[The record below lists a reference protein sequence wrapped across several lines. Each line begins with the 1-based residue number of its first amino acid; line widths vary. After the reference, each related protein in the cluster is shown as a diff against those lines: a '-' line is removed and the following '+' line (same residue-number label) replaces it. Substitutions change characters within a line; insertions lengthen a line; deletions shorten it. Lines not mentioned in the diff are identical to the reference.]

1 MAVTPKVLVPS
12 KTMEATQQTQY
23 TADNVKAII
32 DKFTVTNVSATNV
45 SFSVHIAASGVA
57 VGADNQLIKD
67 RTLAPNESYACPSL
81 VGHSLEK
88 GGFISTIASSA
99 ASLTMRISGR
109 EIT

>member
-23 TADNVKAII
+23 TADNIMAII

-45 SFSVHIAASGVA
+45 SFSAHIVASGVS
-57 VGADNQLIKD
+57 VGAGNQLIKD

-88 GGFISTIASSA
+88 GGFISTIASA
-99 ASLTMRISGR
+99 ASSLTMRVSGR